1 MASQETSRT
10 LDVAGIGFGP
20 SNLALAIALRERG
33 REAPNAAF
41 FERSTSFG
49 WHRGMLIDD
58 ATMQIS
64 FLKDLVTLRDPR
76 SSFSFLCYLQEHGR
90 LVDFINHQI
99 LVPSRAEFHDYLAWA
114 AARVPEAVSYGSEV
128 IAVRPV
134 PGDRAVDC
142 VELVIRDVAEP
153 GRTRTRLARNLVL
166 ATGLQPALPD
176 GVEPSDRVWHS
187 SDFLH
192 RLAELPP
199 APERTFTVVGAGQS
213 AAEITNHLLGT
224 FPDARVHAVFSRYGY
239 SVADDSPFAN
249 RIFDP
254 AAVDDYYLASP
265 AVRESL
271 MRYHG
276 NANYSVVDLDLIKE
290 IYRRQYQEKVAGIH
304 RLRIANVSR
313 VRAVAPAA
321 AGVDGVEV
329 QIEFLPNG
337 DVETVNSDIVIFAT
351 GYRPADPLP
360 LLGEL
365 ADFIELDDE
374 GMLRVDRNYRVV
386 TSEKLTCGIYLQ
398 GATEH
403 THGIS
408 SSLLSMTAVRS
419 GEIAESLCADL
430 RHSPAR
436 AVTGALRTP

>member
-1 MASQETSRT
+1 MEGEHVSAQETSRI

-33 REAPNAAF
+33 EEAPSAAF

-64 FLKDLVTLRDPR
+64 FLKDLVTMRDPT
-76 SSFSFLCYLQEHGR
+76 SPFSFLCYLQERGR
-90 LVDFINHQI
+90 LTDFINHQI
-99 LVPSRAEFHDYLAWA
+99 LVPSRIEFHDYLAWA
-114 AARVPEAVSYGSEV
+114 AAKVPEDVSYGSEV
-128 IAVRPV
+128 IAVRAV
-134 PGDRAVDC
+134 QGDGVIDC
-142 VELVIRDVAEP
+142 LELLIRDVAEP
-153 GRTRTRLARNLVL
+153 SRTRTCLARNLVV
-166 ATGLQPALPD
+166 ATGLRPAVPE
-176 GVEPSDRVWHS
+176 GVELSERVWHS

-192 RLAELPP
+192 RLAELPS
-199 APERTFTVVGAGQS
+199 APGRTFTVVGAGQS
-213 AAEITNHLLGT
+213 AAEITNHLLGR

-265 AVRESL
+265 EVRQSL

-276 NANYSVVDLDLIKE
+276 NANYSVVDLDLIQE
-290 IYRRQYQEKVAGIH
+290 IYRRQYQEKVAGVD

-313 VRAVAPAA
+313 VRAVTPSADA
-321 AGVDGVEV
+321 VEV

-337 DVETVNSDIVIFAT
+337 RTEYVHSDVVIFAT

-360 LLGEL
+360 LLGDVN
-365 ADFIELDDE
+365 DFIELDDD
-374 GMLRVDRNYRVV
+374 GMLRIDRDYRVS

-419 GEIAESLCADL
+419 GEIAESLCAE
-430 RHSPAR
+430 RR
-436 AVTGALRTP
+436 RTTRP